1 MPDDLGRLFVAD
13 IAPMVG
19 ISESDWRAR
28 VSRGHAPAADGAVRH
43 EGALRSVWEPAAIDA
58 YLTAR
63 RARRALAGD
72 ERGGEGHAR

>member
-1 MPDDLGRLFVAD
+1 MPDDQGRLFVSD

-28 VSRGHAPAADGAVRH
+28 VSRGHAPAADAAVRH
-43 EGALRSVWEPAAIDA
+43 DGALRSVWDPAAIDA

-63 RARRALAGD
+63 RARQALAGT
-72 ERGGEGHAR
+72 GEDRS